1 MRYYPV
7 FLDLTDRPCVVIG
20 GGEVATRKVEG
31 LLAAGAQVTVVSP
44 DLSPALVGLRQ
55 EGRIQHIE
63 REYREGDLEGFQV
76 CMVATDDGTVNAR
89 VAQEGRDRRVWVNA
103 SDDPANCDFILPSVI
118 RKGDVVVAAST
129 GGASP
134 ALARRLREE
143 MEAFLSDDYAPL
155 ADLLREVRRE
165 LRQRRITVEPEVWQ
179 RAIDGTLRALL
190 AQRRYGEAKDRLLA
204 ALGVGVSVFAR
215 PRKRATP
222 AGNGT

>member
-1 MRYYPV
+1 MRYYPI

-31 LLAAGAQVTVVSP
+31 LLAAGARVTIISPQVS
-44 DLSPALVGLRQ
+44 SEIARLRD
-55 EGRIQHIE
+55 EVRIAHVA
-63 REYREGDLEGFQV
+63 REYQEGDLEGFEV
-76 CMVATDDGTVNAR
+76 CMVATDDGTVNAQ
-89 VAQEGRDRRVWVNA
+89 VAAEGRRRRVWVNA

-118 RKGDVVVAAST
+118 RRGDVVVAAST
-129 GGASP
+129 GGSSP

-143 MEAFLSDDYAPL
+143 LEAFLSDDYSPL